1 MMRSPAAGIL
11 VRNCAL
17 FILSSVLF
25 LTVGCGPKTVKT
37 GSIAALEKY
46 VTEAKQP
53 VSPDGRSDG
62 SLWVNSAQRSDLFR
76 DPKARDINDMVTIRV
91 IESTAASAVANA
103 QNSKNASAQTS
114 VNNLFG
120 LENKIKE
127 LPSLV
132 NAKTNNS
139 YEGKG
144 STSRVT
150 SVQTNLAAR
159 VVDVLPNGYLVVE
172 GVKEIRLNNE
182 TQSVFL
188 TGVVRPE
195 DISRDNVIL
204 SSDVAQ
210 MTVRLQGK
218 GVVSQTLKPGWLY
231 SLLNGILPF

>member
-1 MMRSPAAGIL
+1 MTRSPAAGIL
-11 VRNCAL
+11 ARSCMLIL
-17 FILSSVLF
+17 FPPVL
-25 LTVGCGPKTVKT
+25 LIMSGCGPKAVKA
-37 GSIAALEKY
+37 GSVAALDRY

-53 VSPDGRSDG
+53 VTPDGRAEG

-91 IESTAASAVANA
+91 IESTVASAVANA
-103 QNSKNASAQTS
+103 QNSKTASAQTGI
-114 VNNLFG
+114 NNLFG
-120 LENKIKE
+120 LEKKVKE
-127 LPSLV
+127 LPNLV
-132 NAKTNNS
+132 NAKTNNT

-150 SVQTNLAAR
+150 TVQTNVAAR

-195 DISRDNVIL
+195 DISRDNIVL

-218 GVVSQTLKPGWLY
+218 GVVSQNLKPGWLY
-231 SLLNGILPF
+231 SLLSGILPF